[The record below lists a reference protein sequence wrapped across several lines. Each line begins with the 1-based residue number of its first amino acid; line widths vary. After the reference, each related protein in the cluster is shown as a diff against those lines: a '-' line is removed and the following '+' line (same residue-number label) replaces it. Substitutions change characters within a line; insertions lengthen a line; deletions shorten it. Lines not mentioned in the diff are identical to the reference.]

1 MIEDYT
7 IPDAL
12 PEEEEL
18 EIQPTI
24 QIDECDDSYGKFIME
39 PLERGYAITLGTPI
53 RRTLLNSIPGTA
65 ITWVKIDGVLH
76 EYGTLPNIK
85 EEVMDII
92 LNTKGVRIKPNNNR
106 PGKMRLEVNGE
117 GEVCA
122 GDISTSSDF
131 EIVNPELHLLSL
143 DSKDASIEIEFNVEQ
158 GKGFQI
164 AKQQEG
170 LPVGVLPIDAV
181 FNPIKKV
188 NCSVER
194 TRVGQTTDYERLVV
208 EIWTDKTINPVD
220 ALKMASNTLMDH
232 FFTCVNVGKEPDKT
246 EEGPAQTHSVPIELF
261 HTSVEK
267 LDLSPRA
274 LNCLKRAHIDKVG
287 EILERSREDLL
298 SIRNFGK
305 KSLDELYDKLRE
317 MGILEN
323 TPTDTDDESVS
334 QIEAEK

>member
-7 IPDAL
+7 IPTAL
-12 PEEEEL
+12 PKEEEP
-18 EIQPTI
+18 EILPDI
-24 QIDECDDSYGKFIME
+24 QVVECNDSYGKFVME
-39 PLERGYAITLGTPI
+39 PLERGYAITIGTPI

-76 EYGTLPNIK
+76 EYGALPNIK

-92 LNTKGVRIKPNNNR
+92 LNTKGVRIKPNNSR

-143 DSKDASIEIEFNVEQ
+143 DSKDARIEIEFNVEQ
-158 GKGFQI
+158 GTGFQI

-194 TRVGQTTDYERLVV
+194 TRVGPTTDYERLVM
-208 EIWTDKTINPVD
+208 EIWTDKTINPLD
-220 ALKMASNTLMDH
+220 ALKMASTTLVDH
-232 FFTCVNVGKEPDKT
+232 FFICVNVGKEPDKT
-246 EEGPAQTHSVPIELF
+246 EEGPAQTDSVPLALF

-287 EILERSREDLL
+287 EILERSKEDLL

-317 MGILEN
+317 IGILEN
-323 TPTDTDDESVS
+323 VSTDKDDESVS
-334 QIEAEK
+334 QAEAEE

>member
-7 IPDAL
+7 IPTAL
-12 PEEEEL
+12 PEEEEPDI
-18 EIQPTI
+18 EPSI
-24 QIDECDDSYGKFIME
+24 QIVECNDSYGKFIME

-122 GDISTSSDF
+122 GDIATSSDF
-131 EIVNPELHLLSL
+131 EIMNPELHLLSL

-158 GKGFQI
+158 GTGFQI

-220 ALKMASNTLMDH
+220 ALKMASNMLVDH
-232 FFTCVNVGKEPDKT
+232 FFICVNVGKEPDKT
-246 EEGPAQTHSVPIELF
+246 EEGPAQTDSVPIELF

-287 EILERSREDLL
+287 EILERSKEDLL

-317 MGILEN
+317 IGILEN
-323 TPTDTDDESVS
+323 VPTNEDDASVS
-334 QIEAEK
+334 QAEAEE

>member
-7 IPDAL
+7 IPNAM
-12 PEEEEL
+12 PEETEP

-24 QIDECDDSYGKFIME
+24 QIAECDDSYGKFVME
-39 PLERGYAITLGTPI
+39 PLERGYAITVGTPI

-65 ITWVKIDGVLH
+65 ITWVKIAGVLH

-92 LNTKGVRIKPNNNR
+92 LNTKGVRIKPNNSR

-122 GDISTSSDF
+122 GDIATSSDF

-143 DSKDASIEIEFNVEQ
+143 DSKDASVEIEFNVEQ

-194 TRVGQTTDYERLVV
+194 TRVGPTTDYERLVL
-208 EIWTDKTINPVD
+208 EIWTDKTINPLD
-220 ALKMASNTLMDH
+220 ALKMASNTLVDH
-232 FFTCVNVGKEPDKT
+232 FFICVNASKEPEKT
-246 EEGPAQTHSVPIELF
+246 EEGPTQTHSIPIELF

-287 EILERSREDLL
+287 EILERSKEDLL

-305 KSLDELYDKLRE
+305 KSLDELYGKLRE
-317 MGILEN
+317 IGILDPTPPN
-323 TPTDTDDESVS
+323 TDGESVT
-334 QIEAEK
+334 QVDVEE